1 MLQLVGTGRQF
12 LLGHADFLA
21 ERFGVGLGGLH
32 TLGQI
37 ADLLLA
43 GGLFLR
49 QLVEFAVLI
58 VDEERRRAG
67 VGDGQ
72 DDEDPF
78 AGVAMRLGM
87 IRGGLFAFGHK
98 GWVSG

>member
-1 MLQLVGTGRQF
+1 MRRMRLAADAATRRHGRQF

-43 GGLFLR
+43 ASVLASACR
-49 QLVEFAVLI
+49 VAVLI

-67 VGDGQ
+67 VGD
-72 DDEDPF
+72 
-78 AGVAMRLGM
+78 AKTMRIHLPALLCG
-87 IRGGLFAFGHK
+87 
-98 GWVSG
+98 SG